1 MATTATTVT
10 DLTPVLISLIPVVV
24 GGLLTL
30 AGGIGGGLLLH
41 WLKSRSEKTT
51 RRAEKYEEL
60 LSAIFDHK
68 HWLSQMNSHRVFGAE
83 APPSNSPVATI
94 RAIASLYFP
103 QFKDK
108 VTALDL
114 ASDQYE
120 LWMFKAGQ
128 ERLQNGTPSAACMA
142 EVKTVYEPYLR
153 ASHELIKALESHAVD
168 LYR

>member
-1 MATTATTVT
+1 MATTTTVT
-10 DLTPVLISLIPVVV
+10 ELTPVLISLIPVTV

-30 AGGIGGGLLLH
+30 AGGIGGGLLTH
-41 WLKSRSEKTT
+41 WLKSRAEKAT
-51 RRAEKYEEL
+51 RRSDKYEEL
-60 LSAIFDHK
+60 LAAIFDHK

-83 APPSNSPVATI
+83 APVTNSPIARI
-94 RAIASLYFP
+94 RAIAVLYFP

-128 ERLQNGTPSAACMA
+128 ERLQNGIPSPECLADA
-142 EVKTVYEPYLR
+142 KSSYEPYLC
-153 ASHELIKALESHAVD
+153 ASHELLKALESYAVG
-168 LYR
+168 LYH